1 MQSHDFTEMLAE
13 AVLSSVSQRREVRN
27 GDVTHGRVTLPGSE
41 RDRWVLVADLRTQSL
56 THYIYCLR

>member
-1 MQSHDFTEMLAE
+1 MLTE

-27 GDVTHGRVTLPGSE
+27 GDVTQLRVTLPGSE

-56 THYIYCLR
+56 THHIYCLR